1 MNDSVLYAVL
11 LYLTAYGFIV
21 VWALLSW
28 LACACLSAYVASTK
42 GHSAFWWFL
51 WGLVFGPLGLIAAA
65 GLGPVV
71 QRVRVVGAP
80 GADPLPTAPAAAPRR
95 QEPVLGGPG

>member
-1 MNDSVLYAVL
+1 MNDSALYPIL
-11 LYLTAYGFIV
+11 LLLTAYGFFA

-28 LACACLSAYVASTK
+28 AACACLSAYVASTK

-65 GLGPVV
+65 GLGPAV

-80 GADPLPTAPAAAPRR
+80 GVGPPASDIRPR
-95 QEPVLGGPG
+95 QEPVVGDARE

>member
-1 MNDSVLYAVL
+1 MSDEVMYSLLALGTASVFAV
-11 LYLTAYGFIV
+11 I
-21 VWALLSW
+21 WALLSW
-28 LACACLSAYVASTK
+28 AACACLSAYVASTK

-80 GADPLPTAPAAAPRR
+80 GADQPLPHYRPR
-95 QEPVLGGPG
+95 QEPVVGAVRE